1 MYNILKISNFHRF
14 IKFRIELLELL
25 YLHEIYSM
33 NTLLFHINEY
43 LSRSEFHKVE
53 KMLKSIHQLNWTILK
68 ISNFHRFIKFRIEL
82 LELLYL
88 HEIYSMNALFSHMSG
103 YLSRSELHKVDK
115 INKSA
120 SKILIDFIG

>member
-1 MYNILKISNFHRF
+1 
-14 IKFRIELLELL
+14 
-25 YLHEIYSM
+25 M

-43 LSRSEFHKVE
+43 LSRSELHKVE

-68 ISNFHRFIKFRIEL
+68 ISNFHMFIKFRIVL
-82 LELLYL
+82 LEYVYIN
-88 HEIYSMNALFSHMSG
+88 EIYSINTFFSHMNG

>member
-1 MYNILKISNFHRF
+1 
-14 IKFRIELLELL
+14 
-25 YLHEIYSM
+25 M

-43 LSRSEFHKVE
+43 LSRSELHKVE

-68 ISNFHRFIKFRIEL
+68 ISNFHRFIKFQIEL
-82 LELLYL
+82 LEYVYIN
-88 HEIYSMNALFSHMSG
+88 EIYSMNTLLFHIIEC
-103 YLSRSELHKVDK
+103 LSRSELHKVDK